1 VKQARCAV
9 GRVGPDGG
17 GVTLGYPTAIIVGHL
32 TVNVRSGARRT
43 AYPILIGRGLAAT
56 LGRTLAPLTGA
67 DRAIV
72 VSSPR
77 IWARHGER
85 IAAGLPGTP
94 VVLVPD
100 GERAKHLKTVT
111 KVHDAL
117 LDARVDRKTVVV
129 IVGGGVLGDLAGFA
143 AASFLRG
150 LRVVQV
156 PTTVVAQVD
165 SAIGGKVG
173 VNHARGKNLI
183 GAFHP
188 PIGVLVD
195 PDLLTTLP
203 PRELRAGLYE
213 VIKYGVIA
221 DRRLFTRLE
230 RDLDRMRAGDAEA
243 LLPIVVASARI
254 KAHVVSVDEHET
266 GLRRILNLGHT
277 LGHAFEAITHYRRFK
292 HGEAVG
298 WGMLAAVAVARARRA
313 MTAADAD
320 RVAALIDRVGP
331 RPPIADLSAA
341 ACVAATTRDK
351 KVLAGTL
358 HFVLP
363 TGIGRTRIVTDVTG
377 AALTRALRS
386 VGTSA

>member
-1 VKQARCAV
+1 V
-9 GRVGPDGG
+9 G
-17 GVTLGYPTAIIVGHL
+17 TL

-43 AYPILIGRGLAAT
+43 AYPILIARGLAGS

-67 DRAIV
+67 DRTIV

-85 IAAGLPGTP
+85 IAAGLPGAA

-100 GERAKHLKTVT
+100 GERAKRLRTVT
-111 KVHDAL
+111 KVHDAF
-117 LDARVDRKTVVV
+117 LDARVDRQTVVV

-188 PIGVLVD
+188 PLAVVID
-195 PDLLTTLP
+195 PDLLVTLP
-203 PRELRAGLYE
+203 RRELRAGLYE
-213 VIKYGVIA
+213 VVKYGLIA
-221 DRRLFTRLE
+221 DARLFARIE
-230 RDLDRMRAGDAEA
+230 RDLDRLVAGDPEA

-277 LGHAFEAITHYRRFK
+277 LGHAFEAVTHYRRFK

-298 WGMLAAVAVARARRA
+298 WGMLAAMAIARARKA
-313 MTAADAD
+313 MTAADVA
-320 RVAALIDRVGP
+320 RAAALIARVGP
-331 RPPIADLSAA
+331 RPPIADLPAA
-341 ACVAATTRDK
+341 ACVAATSRDK
-351 KVLAGTL
+351 KVLAGRL

-363 TGIGRTRIVTDVTG
+363 TGIGRTRVVTDVSG
-377 AALTRALRS
+377 ADLTRALRS
-386 VGTSA
+386 LGSSA

>member
-1 VKQARCAV
+1 M
-9 GRVGPDGG
+9 
-17 GVTLGYPTAIIVGHL
+17 
-32 TVNVRSGARRT
+32 
-43 AYPILIGRGLAAT
+43 
-56 LGRTLAPLTGA
+56 
-67 DRAIV
+67 
-72 VSSPR
+72 
-77 IWARHGER
+77 
-85 IAAGLPGTP
+85 P

-100 GERAKHLKTVT
+100 GERAKHLRTVT
-111 KVHDAL
+111 RVHDAL

-188 PIGVLVD
+188 PIGVLID
-195 PDLLTTLP
+195 PDLLATLP
-203 PRELRAGLYE
+203 ARELRAGLYE
-213 VIKYGVIA
+213 VVKYGVIA

-230 RDLDRMRAGDAEA
+230 RDLDRIRAGDPEA

-298 WGMLAAVAVARARRA
+298 WGMLAAVAGGPRARRA
-313 MTAADAD
+313 MTAADGRPRRGAD
-320 RVAALIDRVGP
+320 RSRRRRGRRSP
-331 RPPIADLSAA
+331 TCRRPPASARRRATRRCSPARCTSCCRPASAA
-341 ACVAATTRDK
+341 PASS
-351 KVLAGTL
+351 
-358 HFVLP
+358 P
-363 TGIGRTRIVTDVTG
+363 T
-377 AALTRALRS
+377 
-386 VGTSA
+386 

>member
-1 VKQARCAV
+1 MSPGQQERDAKVS
-9 GRVGPDGG
+9 
-17 GVTLGYPTAIIVGHL
+17 YPGIPVGHL
-32 TVNVRSGARRT
+32 TVDVRSGTRRT
-43 AYPILIGRGLAAT
+43 AYPIHIGRGLAAT
-56 LGRTLAPLTGA
+56 LGRSLAALAPA

-77 IWARHGER
+77 VWARHGER
-85 IAAGLPGTP
+85 IAAGLPGAP
-94 VVLVPD
+94 VVLVAD
-100 GERAKHLKTVT
+100 GERAKHLRTVT
-111 KVHDAL
+111 RVHDAF

-188 PIGVLVD
+188 PLAVVVD
-195 PDLLTTLP
+195 PDLLATLP
-203 PRELRAGLYE
+203 ARELRAGLYE
-213 VIKYGVIA
+213 VVKYGVIA
-221 DRRLFTRLE
+221 DRRLFARLE
-230 RDLDRMRAGDAEA
+230 KDLDRIRAGDPEA
-243 LLPIVVASARI
+243 LLPIVIASARI

-277 LGHAFEAITHYRRFK
+277 LGHALEAITHYRRFK

-313 MTAADAD
+313 MPAADAA
-320 RVAALIDRVGP
+320 RVEALIERVGP
-331 RPPIADLSAA
+331 RPPVGDLSAA
-341 ACVAATTRDK
+341 ACVAATSRDK

-363 TGIGRTRIVTDVTG
+363 TAIGRTRIVTDVTG

-386 VGTSA
+386 LGTSA

>member
-1 VKQARCAV
+1 MRAPRTAPCAATRRRKAPLIPV
-9 GRVGPDGG
+9 G
-17 GVTLGYPTAIIVGHL
+17 AL
-32 TVNVRSGARRT
+32 TVTVRSGAHRT
-43 AYPILIGRGLAAT
+43 SYPIRIGRGLASS
-56 LGRTLAPLTGA
+56 LRRSLAALAGA
-67 DRAIV
+67 DRAVV
-72 VSSPR
+72 VSSPKVWGAVGR
-77 IWARHGER
+77 LVQ
-85 IAAGLPGTP
+85 AGLPGAP
-94 VVLVPD
+94 VLLAAD
-100 GERAKHLKTVT
+100 GERAKHLRTVT
-111 KVHDAL
+111 RLHDAL
-117 LDARVDRKTVVV
+117 LDARVDRRTVVV
-129 IVGGGVLGDLAGFA
+129 IVGGGVIGDLAGFA

-173 VNHARGKNLI
+173 VNHPRGKNLI

-188 PIGVLVD
+188 PIGVIVD

-213 VIKYGVIA
+213 VVKYGVIA

-230 RDLDRMRAGDAEA
+230 RELDRIRAGDPEA
-243 LLPIVVASARI
+243 LLPIIVASARI

-277 LGHAFEAITHYRRFK
+277 LGHAFEAVTHYRRFK

-298 WGMLAAVAVARARRA
+298 WGMLAAVEVARARGA
-313 MTAADAD
+313 MSTADAA
-320 RVAALIDRVGP
+320 RVATLIDRVGP

-341 ACVAATTRDK
+341 ACVAATARDK

-363 TGIGRTRIVTDVTG
+363 TGIGRTRVVTDVTG
-377 AALTRALRS
+377 AVLTRALRS
-386 VGTSA
+386 LGTSA

>member
-1 VKQARCAV
+1 MRAPRTAT
-9 GRVGPDGG
+9 RAA
-17 GVTLGYPTAIIVGHL
+17 TLGRSATLIPVGAL
-32 TVNVRSGARRT
+32 TVTVRSGARRT
-43 AYPILIGRGLAAT
+43 SYPIRIGRGLASS
-56 LGRTLAPLTGA
+56 LRRSLAALAGA
-67 DRAIV
+67 DRAVV
-72 VSSPR
+72 VSSPKVWGAVGR
-77 IWARHGER
+77 LVQ
-85 IAAGLPGTP
+85 AGLPDAP
-94 VVLVPD
+94 VLLAAD
-100 GERAKHLKTVT
+100 GERAKHLRTVT
-111 KVHDAL
+111 RLHDAL
-117 LDARVDRKTVVV
+117 LDARVDRRTIVV
-129 IVGGGVLGDLAGFA
+129 IVGGGVVGDLAGFA

-173 VNHARGKNLI
+173 VNHPRGKNLI

-188 PIGVLVD
+188 PIGVIVD

-213 VIKYGVIA
+213 VVKYGVIA

-230 RDLDRMRAGDAEA
+230 RDLDRIRTGDPEA

-277 LGHAFEAITHYRRFK
+277 LGHAFEAVTHYRRFK

-298 WGMLAAVAVARARRA
+298 WGMLAAVAVARARGA
-313 MTAADAD
+313 MTTADAA

-331 RPPIADLSAA
+331 RPPIADLSAR
-341 ACVAATTRDK
+341 ACVAATARDK

-363 TGIGRTRIVTDVTG
+363 TGIGRTRVVTDVTG
-377 AALTRALRS
+377 AVLTRALRS
-386 VGTSA
+386 LGTSA

>member
-1 VKQARCAV
+1 MGA
-9 GRVGPDGG
+9 
-17 GVTLGYPTAIIVGHL
+17 L
-32 TVNVRSGARRT
+32 TVTVRSGARRT
-43 AYPILIGRGLAAT
+43 SYPIRIGRGLAAS
-56 LGRTLAPLTGA
+56 LGRSLAALVGA
-67 DRAIV
+67 DRTVV

-77 IWARHGER
+77 VWAAVGSR
-85 IAAGLPGTP
+85 IEGGLAGVP
-94 VVLVPD
+94 VILVPD
-100 GERAKHLKTVT
+100 GERAKHLRTVT
-111 KVHDAL
+111 RVHDAL
-117 LDARVDRKTVVV
+117 LDARADRKTVVV

-188 PIGVLVD
+188 PVGVLVD

-203 PRELRAGLYE
+203 GRELRAGLYE
-213 VIKYGVIA
+213 VVKYGVIA

-230 RDLDRMRAGDAEA
+230 RDLDRIRAGDPEA
-243 LLPIVVASARI
+243 LLAIIVASARI

-277 LGHAFEAITHYRRFK
+277 LGHAFEAVTRYRRFK

-313 MTAADAD
+313 MTVAEAD

-331 RPPIADLSAA
+331 RPAIADLSAA
-341 ACVAATTRDK
+341 ACVAATSRDK

-363 TGIGRTRIVTDVTG
+363 TGIGQTKVVTDVTG
-377 AALTRALRS
+377 TALTRALRS
-386 VGTSA
+386 LGTSA

>member
-1 VKQARCAV
+1 MGA
-9 GRVGPDGG
+9 
-17 GVTLGYPTAIIVGHL
+17 L
-32 TVNVRSGARRT
+32 TVTVRSGARRT
-43 AYPILIGRGLAAT
+43 SYPIRIGRGLAAS
-56 LGRTLAPLTGA
+56 LGRSLAALAGA
-67 DRAIV
+67 DRVIV

-77 IWARHGER
+77 VWAAVG
-85 IAAGLPGTP
+85 AGVQAGLPGVP
-94 VVLVPD
+94 VVLAAD
-100 GERAKHLKTVT
+100 GERAKHLRTVT
-111 KVHDAL
+111 HVHDAL

-188 PIGVLVD
+188 PIGVIID
-195 PDLLTTLP
+195 PDLLATLP
-203 PRELRAGLYE
+203 GRELRAGLYE
-213 VIKYGVIA
+213 VVKCAVIA
-221 DRRLFTRLE
+221 DRRLFVRLE
-230 RDLDRMRAGDAEA
+230 RDLDAMRTGDAEA
-243 LLPIVVASARI
+243 LLPVIVASARI
-254 KAHVVSVDEHET
+254 KAHVVSVDEHES

-277 LGHAFEAITHYRRFK
+277 LGHAFEAVTHYRRFK

-341 ACVAATTRDK
+341 ACVAATSRDK

-386 VGTSA
+386 LGTSA

>member
-1 VKQARCAV
+1 MIPV
-9 GRVGPDGG
+9 G
-17 GVTLGYPTAIIVGHL
+17 AL
-32 TVNVRSGARRT
+32 TITVRSGARRT
-43 AYPILIGRGLAAT
+43 QYPIRIARGLAAG
-56 LGRTLAPLTGA
+56 LGRALAALAPA
-67 DRAIV
+67 ERAIV

-77 IWARHGER
+77 VWAHLGER
-85 IAAGLPGTP
+85 VQAGLKGAP
-94 VVLVPD
+94 VVLVAD
-100 GERAKHLKTVT
+100 GERAKHLGTVT
-111 KVHDAL
+111 RVHDAL
-117 LDARVDRKTVVV
+117 LDARADRRTVVV

-173 VNHARGKNLI
+173 VNHRRGKNLI

-188 PIGVLVD
+188 PLAVLID
-195 PDLLTTLP
+195 PDVLATLP
-203 PRELRAGLYE
+203 ARELRAGLYE
-213 VIKYGVIA
+213 VVKYGVIA

-230 RDLDRMRAGDAEA
+230 RDIERLRAGDPEA
-243 LLPIVVASARI
+243 LLPVVVASARI

-277 LGHAFEAITHYRRFK
+277 LGHALEAVTHYRRFK

-298 WGMLAAVAVARARRA
+298 WGMLAAVAIARARRA

-320 RVAALIDRVGP
+320 RVVALIEAVGP

-341 ACVAATTRDK
+341 ACVAATSRDK

-358 HFVLP
+358 HYVLP
-363 TGIGRTRIVTDVTG
+363 TAIGRTRVVTDVTG
-377 AALTRALRS
+377 AAMTRALRS
-386 VGTSA
+386 LGTSA

>member
-1 VKQARCAV
+1 M
-9 GRVGPDGG
+9 G
-17 GVTLGYPTAIIVGHL
+17 IL

-43 AYPILIGRGLAAT
+43 AYPILIARGLAAG
-56 LGRTLAPLTGA
+56 LGRTLAPITGA

-77 IWARHGER
+77 IWARHGAR
-85 IAAGLPGTP
+85 IAAGLKGAP

-100 GERAKHLKTVT
+100 GERAKHLRTVT
-111 KVHDAL
+111 SVHDAF

-188 PIGVLVD
+188 PLAVVID
-195 PDLLTTLP
+195 PDLLVTLP
-203 PRELRAGLYE
+203 ARELRAGLYE
-213 VIKYGVIA
+213 VVKYGLIA
-221 DRRLFTRLE
+221 DARLFARLE
-230 RDLDRMRAGDAEA
+230 RDLDRMVSGDPEA

-277 LGHAFEAITHYRRFK
+277 LGHAFEAVTHYRRYK

-298 WGMLAAVAVARARRA
+298 WGMLAAMAIARARKA
-313 MTAADAD
+313 MTAAD
-320 RVAALIDRVGP
+320 VARAEALIARVGP

-341 ACVAATTRDK
+341 ACVAATSRDK
-351 KVLAGTL
+351 KVLAGRL

-363 TGIGRTRIVTDVTG
+363 TGIGRTTVVTDVSG
-377 AALTRALRS
+377 ADLTRALRS
-386 VGTSA
+386 LGTSA

>member
-1 VKQARCAV
+1 MGA
-9 GRVGPDGG
+9 
-17 GVTLGYPTAIIVGHL
+17 L
-32 TVNVRSGARRT
+32 TVTVRSGARRT
-43 AYPILIGRGLAAT
+43 SYPIRIGRGLASS
-56 LGRTLAPLTGA
+56 LRRSLAPLAGA
-67 DRAIV
+67 DRAVV
-72 VSSPR
+72 VSSPKVWSAVGGLVR
-77 IWARHGER
+77 
-85 IAAGLPGTP
+85 AGLPDAP
-94 VVLVPD
+94 VLLAAD
-100 GERAKHLKTVT
+100 GERAKHLRTVSRL
-111 KVHDAL
+111 HDAL
-117 LDARVDRKTVVV
+117 LDARVDRRTIVV
-129 IVGGGVLGDLAGFA
+129 IVGGGVIGDLAGVA

-173 VNHARGKNLI
+173 VNHPRGKNLI

-188 PIGVLVD
+188 PIGVIVD
-195 PDLLTTLP
+195 PDLLATLP
-203 PRELRAGLYE
+203 ARELRAGLYE
-213 VIKYGVIA
+213 VVKYGVIA
-221 DRRLFTRLE
+221 DRRLFARLE
-230 RDLDRMRAGDAEA
+230 RDLDRIRAGEPEA

-277 LGHAFEAITHYRRFK
+277 LGHAFEAVTHYRRFK

-298 WGMLAAVAVARARRA
+298 WGMLAAVALARARRA
-313 MTAADAD
+313 MSTADAA
-320 RVAALIDRVGP
+320 RIAALIDRVGP

-341 ACVAATTRDK
+341 ACVAATARDK

-363 TGIGRTRIVTDVTG
+363 VGIGRTRVVTDVTG

-386 VGTSA
+386 LGTSA

>member
-1 VKQARCAV
+1 V
-9 GRVGPDGG
+9 G
-17 GVTLGYPTAIIVGHL
+17 AL
-32 TVNVRSGARRT
+32 TVTVRSGTRRT
-43 AYPILIGRGLAAT
+43 SYPIRIGRGLASS
-56 LGRTLAPLTGA
+56 LGRALAGLAGA
-67 DRAIV
+67 DRPIV

-77 IWARHGER
+77 VWAAVGPRVEP
-85 IAAGLPGTP
+85 GLPGVP

-100 GERAKHLKTVT
+100 GERAKHLRTVT
-111 KVHDAL
+111 RVHDAL
-117 LDARVDRKTVVV
+117 LDARVDRRTVVV
-129 IVGGGVLGDLAGFA
+129 VVGGGVIGDLAGFA

-203 PRELRAGLYE
+203 ARELRAGLYE
-213 VIKYGVIA
+213 VVKYGVIA

-230 RDLDRMRAGDAEA
+230 RDLDRIRTGDPDA
-243 LLPIVVASARI
+243 LLPIIVASARI

-277 LGHAFEAITHYRRFK
+277 LGHALEAITHYRRFK

-298 WGMLAAVAVARARRA
+298 WGMLAAVALARARRA
-313 MTAADAD
+313 MSAAEAD

-341 ACVAATTRDK
+341 ACVAATARDK

-363 TGIGRTRIVTDVTG
+363 TGIGRTRVVTDVTG

-386 VGTSA
+386 LGTSA

>member
-1 VKQARCAV
+1 V
-9 GRVGPDGG
+9 G
-17 GVTLGYPTAIIVGHL
+17 AL
-32 TVNVRSGARRT
+32 TVTVRSGTRRT
-43 AYPILIGRGLAAT
+43 SYPIRIGRGLASG
-56 LGRTLAPLTGA
+56 LGRALTALAPGE
-67 DRAIV
+67 RVVV

-77 IWARHGER
+77 VWSHLGRQVG
-85 IAAGLPGTP
+85 AGLPGAD

-100 GERAKHLKTVT
+100 GERAKHLRTVT

-156 PTTVVAQVD
+156 PTTIVAQVD

-188 PIGVLVD
+188 PLAVLID
-195 PDLLTTLP
+195 PDALATLP
-203 PRELRAGLYE
+203 KRELLAGLYE
-213 VIKYGVIA
+213 VVKYGVIA

-230 RDLDRMRAGDAEA
+230 RDLDRIRAGDPDA
-243 LLPIVVASARI
+243 LLPIIVASARI

-277 LGHAFEAITHYRRFK
+277 LGHALEAVTHYRRFK

-298 WGMLAAVAVARARRA
+298 WGMQAAVAIARARGA
-313 MTAADAD
+313 MTAADAE
-320 RVAALIDRVGP
+320 RVVALIDRVGP

-341 ACVAATTRDK
+341 ACVAATSRDK
-351 KVLAGTL
+351 KVLAGRL

-363 TGIGRTRIVTDVTG
+363 TGIGRTTVVTDVTA

-386 VGTSA
+386 LGTSA

>member
-1 VKQARCAV
+1 V
-9 GRVGPDGG
+9 G
-17 GVTLGYPTAIIVGHL
+17 AL

-43 AYPILIGRGLAAT
+43 SYPIRIGRGLASS
-56 LGRTLAPLTGA
+56 LGRSLAALAPA
-67 DRAIV
+67 DRAVV

-77 IWARHGER
+77 VWA
-85 IAAGLPGTP
+85 ALSAKVQPGLPEAH

-100 GERAKHLKTVT
+100 GERAKHLRTVT
-111 KVHDAL
+111 RVHDAL
-117 LDARVDRKTVVV
+117 LDAQVDRKTVVV

-173 VNHARGKNLI
+173 VNHPRGKNLI

-188 PIGVLVD
+188 PIGVIVD

-203 PRELRAGLYE
+203 ARELRAGLYE

-221 DRRLFTRLE
+221 DRRLFARLE
-230 RDLDRMRAGDAEA
+230 RDLDRIRAGEPES

-277 LGHAFEAITHYRRFK
+277 LGHAFEAVTHYRRFK

-341 ACVAATTRDK
+341 ACVAATARDK

-363 TGIGRTRIVTDVTG
+363 TGLGRTRVVTDVT
-377 AALTRALRS
+377 AAMLTRALRS
-386 VGTSA
+386 LGTSA

>member
-1 VKQARCAV
+1 VEVVRAGAP
-9 GRVGPDGG
+9 GR
-17 GVTLGYPTAIIVGHL
+17 GVSRLRYPTRQSVGAL
-32 TVNVRSGARRT
+32 TVTVRSGARRT
-43 AYPILIGRGLAAT
+43 SYPIRIGRGLASS
-56 LGRTLAPLTGA
+56 LGRALSAVAPGE
-67 DRAIV
+67 RAVI

-77 IWARHGER
+77 VWGHLGAAVG
-85 IAAGLPGTP
+85 AGLPGAP
-94 VVLVPD
+94 VVLVAD
-100 GERAKHLKTVT
+100 GERAKHLRTVT

-117 LDARVDRKTVVV
+117 LDARVDRRTVVV

-188 PIGVLVD
+188 PIAVLID
-195 PDLLTTLP
+195 PDALATLP
-203 PRELRAGLYE
+203 RRELRAGLYE

-230 RDLDRMRAGDAEA
+230 RDLDRIGAGDPEA

-277 LGHAFEAITHYRRFK
+277 LGHALEAVTHYRRFK

-298 WGMLAAVAVARARRA
+298 WGMLAAVAIARARGA

-320 RVAALIDRVGP
+320 RVAALIERVGP

-341 ACVAATTRDK
+341 ACVAATARDK

-363 TGIGRTRIVTDVTG
+363 TGLGRTQIVTDVTA

-386 VGTSA
+386 LGTSA

>member
-1 VKQARCAV
+1 MGA
-9 GRVGPDGG
+9 
-17 GVTLGYPTAIIVGHL
+17 L
-32 TVNVRSGARRT
+32 TVTVRSGARRT
-43 AYPILIGRGLAAT
+43 SYPIRIGRGLASS
-56 LGRTLAPLTGA
+56 LGRSLAGLAGA
-67 DRAIV
+67 DRADRRLE
-72 VSSPR
+72 P
-77 IWARHGER
+77 
-85 IAAGLPGTP
+85 AGLGGGRPAASRP
-94 VVLVPD
+94 ACPACRSCWSPD
-100 GERAKHLKTVT
+100 GERAKHLRTVT
-111 KVHDAL
+111 RVHDAL

-188 PIGVLVD
+188 PIGVLID

-203 PRELRAGLYE
+203 ARELRAGLYE
-213 VIKYGVIA
+213 VVKYGVIA
-221 DRRLFTRLE
+221 DRRLFARLE
-230 RDLDRMRAGDAEA
+230 RDLDRILAGDPEA

-298 WGMLAAVAVARARRA
+298 WGMLAAVAVARAAARDDRGRRP
-313 MTAADAD
+313 TAS
-320 RVAALIDRVGP
+320 RR
-331 RPPIADLSAA
+331 
-341 ACVAATTRDK
+341 
-351 KVLAGTL
+351 
-358 HFVLP
+358 
-363 TGIGRTRIVTDVTG
+363 
-377 AALTRALRS
+377 
-386 VGTSA
+386 

>member
-1 VKQARCAV
+1 V
-9 GRVGPDGG
+9 G
-17 GVTLGYPTAIIVGHL
+17 AL

-43 AYPILIGRGLAAT
+43 SYPIRIGRGLGAH
-56 LGRTLAPLTGA
+56 LGRALATLAPG
-67 DRAIV
+67 DRAVV

-77 IWARHGER
+77 VWRHLSPTV
-85 IAAGLPGTP
+85 APGLPDAP

-100 GERAKHLKTVT
+100 GEQAKHLRTVT
-111 KVHDAL
+111 RVHDAL
-117 LDARVDRKTVVV
+117 LDARVDRRTVVV

-188 PIGVLVD
+188 PLGVIVD
-195 PDLLTTLP
+195 PDLLVTLP
-203 PRELRAGLYE
+203 VRELRAGLYE

-230 RDLDRMRAGDAEA
+230 RDMDALVGGDADA
-243 LLPIVVASARI
+243 LLPAIVASARI

-277 LGHAFEAITHYRRFK
+277 LGHALEAVTHYRRFK

-298 WGMLAAVAVARARRA
+298 WGMLAAVHVARARRA
-313 MTAADAD
+313 MSAADAD

-331 RPPIADLSAA
+331 RPAIADLSAQT
-341 ACVAATTRDK
+341 CVAATARDK

-363 TGIGRTRIVTDVTG
+363 TGLGRTRVVTDVTP

-386 VGTSA
+386 LGTSA

>member
-1 VKQARCAV
+1 V
-9 GRVGPDGG
+9 G
-17 GVTLGYPTAIIVGHL
+17 TL

-43 AYPILIGRGLAAT
+43 AYPILIARGLAAS
-56 LGRTLAPLTGA
+56 LGRTLAPIVAA
-67 DRAIV
+67 DRVIV

-77 IWARHGER
+77 VWARHSVR
-85 IAAGLPGTP
+85 ITAGLPGAS
-94 VVLVPD
+94 VILVAD

-188 PIGVLVD
+188 PLAVVID
-195 PDLLTTLP
+195 PDLLVTLP
-203 PRELRAGLYE
+203 RRELRAGLYE
-213 VIKYGVIA
+213 VVKYGVIA
-221 DRRLFTRLE
+221 DARLFARVE
-230 RDLDRMRAGDAEA
+230 RDLDRMATGDPEA

-277 LGHAFEAITHYRRFK
+277 LGHAFEAVTHYRRFK

-298 WGMLAAVAVARARRA
+298 WGMLAAVAIARARQA
-313 MTAADAD
+313 MTAAEAA
-320 RVAALIDRVGP
+320 RVDALIASVGA

-341 ACVAATTRDK
+341 ACVAAASRDK

-363 TGIGRTRIVTDVTG
+363 TGIGRTKVVTDVTG
-377 AALTRALRS
+377 AALTKALRS
-386 VGTSA
+386 LGTSA